1 MAKDP
6 AFLFYSS
13 DFLSGV
19 SDLTMEERGQ
29 YITLLC
35 TQHQKGYLTEKT
47 IRLLVGSCS
56 VDVLNKFSKDSE
68 GNYFNERLKIESEK
82 RSKFT
87 ESRRNNGLKGGRP
100 EKDTKPCVEPKNNL
114 VVKHMDSHME
124 DVNENRNKD
133 IIDIKI
139 EEEVEILKTDLEI
152 AFDDFLEMRK
162 KAKKAPT
169 ARAIQL
175 LKRKLNELADDEN
188 IKILILNQSTLN
200 NWQDLYPLKTAT
212 SSSTKNQINQTE
224 PTAYG
229 IPLSN
234 WQEGYDKVKGIS
246 ISSELKNRNNE
257 ANR

>member
-1 MAKDP
+1 MKKSFILHLDSLNILSEMTNEQAGILIKAIYNYHKGEELELDFGMKMAFAPFKNQFIRDDSK
-6 AFLFYSS
+6 YSEFV
-13 DFLSGV
+13 DK
-19 SDLTMEERGQ
+19 
-29 YITLLC
+29 
-35 TQHQKGYLTEKT
+35 QKLN
-47 IRLLVGSCS
+47 GS
-56 VDVLNKFSKDSE
+56 
-68 GNYFNERLKIESEK
+68 
-82 RSKFT
+82 
-87 ESRRNNGLKGGRP
+87 KGGRP
-100 EKDTKPCVEPKNNL
+100 PKSVDNQDITINPTKPNETQETQAFFEKPKEPYNDSDSDSVNDNVSKKVNNI
-114 VVKHMDSHME
+114 VVD
-124 DVNENRNKD
+124 
-133 IIDIKI
+133 
-139 EEEVEILKTDLEI
+139 VEILKTDLEI

-169 ARAIQL
+169 ARAIEL

-188 IKILILNQSTLN
+188 IKIQILNQSTLN

-212 SSSTKNQINQTE
+212 SSSTKNQTNQPE